1 MNLINLEI
9 VLKFRKECSLSYKMN
24 PVRIPYLES
33 SQIHTQNKQT
43 NWLVSVQS
51 VCGRGDEGEEKEAAV
66 VIDAREEKREMN
78 GKGG

>member
-24 PVRIPYLES
+24 PFRIPYLES